1 MTVTATRALPKTPT
15 LFVDGAAFAAVQ
27 MTMLEGHGSAG
38 HVELKPL
45 MVGDDMLL
53 VEIFEKAGVSV
64 PAHSH
69 DDHESIVYLI
79 RGRMRL
85 TIGDQTFE
93 AKAGDVW
100 RHPVGV
106 MHTSVT
112 LEDCVAIEI
121 KSPPRKTWN
130 TQA

>member
-1 MTVTATRALPKTPT
+1 MTTTTARALPMTPT
-15 LFVDGAAFAAVQ
+15 VFVDGAAFAPVR

-38 HVELKPL
+38 HVDLKPL
-45 MVGDDMLL
+45 MVGQDMLL

-69 DDHESIVYLI
+69 DDHESIVYLV
-79 RGRMRL
+79 RGRMQL

-100 RHPVGV
+100 RHPIGV

-112 LEDCVAIEI
+112 LEDCLAIEI

-130 TQA
+130 VDS

>member
-1 MTVTATRALPKTPT
+1 MTATPVRHLPKTPS
-15 LFVDGAAFAAVQ
+15 LFVRGATFAPVR
-27 MTMLEGHGSAG
+27 MTTLEGQGSAG

-79 RGRMRL
+79 RGRMQL
-85 TIGDQTFE
+85 TIGDEQFI
-93 AKAGDVW
+93 AQAGDAW

-130 TQA
+130 PD

>member
-1 MTVTATRALPKTPT
+1 MTTTAPRDLPKTAA
-15 LFVDGAAFAAVQ
+15 LFVPGAPFPPVR

-45 MVGDDMLL
+45 MVGDDMVL

-93 AKAGDVW
+93 AQAGDAW

-112 LEDCVAIEI
+112 LEDCLAIEI

-130 TQA
+130 TEG